1 MCLCCSYEVMKN
13 IFQQIW
19 NKKHFDASTSDSF
32 KEIIGHYETKEIL
45 NKAVVSKKPVHILL
59 VGRPGSAK
67 TLFLLE
73 INRLFKSSIFVAG
86 SNTTKAGLT
95 NQLFVSRPKFVL
107 VDELEK
113 MSYPDQNSLLHLM
126 ENGMVSE
133 TKLYKTREMVLH
145 SSVFASANSCTKII
159 EPLLSRFLVI
169 KIPDYSFE
177 EFRDIAVF
185 QLKKEKIDEMT
196 ARAIS
201 QSVWHELENRD
212 IRDVIKIGRLASNI
226 QEAELII
233 RILKRNGDKT

>member
-1 MCLCCSYEVMKN
+1 MKN

-19 NKKHFDASTSDSF
+19 NKKHFDNGRSSSF

-45 NKAVVSKKPVHILL
+45 NKAIVSKNPVHILL

-73 INRLFKSSIFVAG
+73 INRLFKSSIFVVG

-95 NQLFVSRPKFVL
+95 NQLFDSRPKFVL

-113 MSYPDQNSLLHLM
+113 MSYTDQNSLLHLM

-133 TKLYKTREMVLH
+133 TKINKTREMILR
-145 SSVFASANSCTKII
+145 SSVFASANSCIKII
-159 EPLLSRFLVI
+159 EPLLSRFLVV
-169 KIPDYSFE
+169 KLPDYSFE
-177 EFRDIAVF
+177 EFMDIAVF
-185 QLKKEKIDEMT
+185 ELKKEKIDEMT
-196 ARAIS
+196 ARSIS
-201 QSVWHELENRD
+201 QRVWQELENRD
-212 IRDVIKIGRLASNI
+212 IRDVIKIGRLARNI

-233 RILKRNGDKT
+233 RILKRNEDKT

>member
-1 MCLCCSYEVMKN
+1 MKN

-19 NKKHFDASTSDSF
+19 NKKHFDSSRSSSF

-45 NKAVVSKKPVHILL
+45 NKAIVSKNPVHILL

-73 INRLFKSSIFVAG
+73 INRLFKSSIFVVG

-95 NQLFVSRPKFVL
+95 NQLFDSRPKFVL

-113 MSYPDQNSLLHLM
+113 MSYTDQNSLLHLM

-133 TKLYKTREMVLH
+133 TKINKTREILLH
-145 SSVFASANSCTKII
+145 SSVFASANSCIKII
-159 EPLLSRFLVI
+159 EPLLSRFLVV
-169 KIPDYSFE
+169 KLPDYSFE
-177 EFRDIAVF
+177 EFMDIAVF
-185 QLKKEKIDEMT
+185 ELKKEKIDEMT
-196 ARAIS
+196 ARSIS
-201 QSVWHELENRD
+201 QRVWQELENRD
-212 IRDVIKIGRLASNI
+212 IRDVIKIGRLARNI

-233 RILKRNGDKT
+233 RILKRNEDKT

>member
-1 MCLCCSYEVMKN
+1 MKN

-19 NKKHFDASTSDSF
+19 NKKHFDNGRSSSF

-45 NKAVVSKKPVHILL
+45 NKAIVSKNPVHILL

-73 INRLFKSSIFVAG
+73 INRLFKSSIFVVG

-95 NQLFVSRPKFVL
+95 NQLFDSRPKFVL

-113 MSYPDQNSLLHLM
+113 MSYTDQNSLLHLM

-133 TKLYKTREMVLH
+133 TKINKTREILLH
-145 SSVFASANSCTKII
+145 SSVFASANSCIKII
-159 EPLLSRFLVI
+159 EPLLSRFLVV
-169 KIPDYSFE
+169 KLPDYSFE
-177 EFRDIAVF
+177 EFMDIAVF
-185 QLKKEKIDEMT
+185 ELKKEKIDEMT
-196 ARAIS
+196 ARSIS
-201 QSVWHELENRD
+201 QRVWQELENRD
-212 IRDVIKIGRLASNI
+212 IRDVIKIGRLARNI

-233 RILKRNGDKT
+233 RILKRNEDKT

>member
-1 MCLCCSYEVMKN
+1 MKN

-19 NKKHFDASTSDSF
+19 NKKHFDNGISSSF

-45 NKAVVSKKPVHILL
+45 NKAIVSKNPVHILL

-67 TLFLLE
+67 TMFLLE
-73 INRLFKSSIFVAG
+73 INRLFKSSIFVVG

-95 NQLFVSRPKFVL
+95 NQLFDRRPRFVL

-113 MSYPDQNSLLHLM
+113 MSYSDQNSLLHLM

-133 TKLYKTREMVLH
+133 TKINKTREMLLH
-145 SSVFASANSCTKII
+145 SSVFACANSCMKIAQ
-159 EPLLSRFLVI
+159 PLLSRFLVV

-177 EFRDIAVF
+177 EFMDIAVF
-185 QLKKEKIDEMT
+185 QLKKEKMDEMT

-201 QSVWHELENRD
+201 RTVWQEFENRD
-212 IRDVIKIGRLASNI
+212 IRDVIKIGRLSRNI
-226 QEAELII
+226 QEAELVI
-233 RILKRNGDKT
+233 RILKRNER

>member
-1 MCLCCSYEVMKN
+1 MKN

-19 NKKHFDASTSDSF
+19 NKKHFDNSRSASF

-45 NKAVVSKKPVHILL
+45 NKAIVSKNPVHILL

-73 INRLFKSSIFVAG
+73 INRLFKSSIFVVG

-95 NQLFVSRPKFVL
+95 NHLFDSRPKYVL

-113 MSYPDQNSLLHLM
+113 MSYSDQNSLLHLM

-133 TKLYKTREMVLH
+133 TKINKTREILLH
-145 SSVFASANSCTKII
+145 SSVFASANSCTKISQA
-159 EPLLSRFLVI
+159 LLSRFLVI

-177 EFRDIAVF
+177 EFMDIAIF
-185 QLKKEKIDEMT
+185 QLKKEKMDEMT

-201 QSVWHELENRD
+201 QSVWQELENRD
-212 IRDVIKIGRLASNI
+212 IRDVIKIGRLTRNT

-233 RILKRNGDKT
+233 QILKRNEDNT

>member
-1 MCLCCSYEVMKN
+1 MKN

-19 NKKHFDASTSDSF
+19 NKKHFDNSRSSSF

-45 NKAVVSKKPVHILL
+45 NKAIVSKNPVHILL

-67 TLFLLE
+67 TMFLLE
-73 INRLFKSSIFVAG
+73 IGRLFKSSIFVVG

-95 NQLFVSRPKFVL
+95 NQLFDNRPKFVL

-113 MSYPDQNSLLHLM
+113 MSYSDQNSLLHLM

-133 TKLYKTREMVLH
+133 TKINKTREMLLR
-145 SSVFASANSCTKII
+145 STVFASANSTIKIA
-159 EPLLSRFLVI
+159 EPLLSRFLVV

-177 EFRDIAVF
+177 EFMDISVF
-185 QLKKEKIDEMT
+185 QLKREKGDEMT
-196 ARAIS
+196 ARTIS
-201 QSVWHELENRD
+201 QKVWQELENRD
-212 IRDVIKIGRLASNI
+212 IRNVIKIGRLARNI

-233 RILKRNGDKT
+233 RILKRNEDKT

>member
-1 MCLCCSYEVMKN
+1 MKN

-19 NKKHFDASTSDSF
+19 NKKHFDNSRSSSF

-45 NKAVVSKKPVHILL
+45 NKAIVSKNPVHILL

-67 TLFLLE
+67 TMFLLE
-73 INRLFKSSIFVAG
+73 IGRLFKSSIFVVG

-95 NQLFVSRPKFVL
+95 NQLFDNRPKFVL

-113 MSYPDQNSLLHLM
+113 MSYSDQNSLLHLM

-133 TKLYKTREMVLH
+133 TKINKTREMLLR
-145 SSVFASANSCTKII
+145 STVFASANSTIKII
-159 EPLLSRFLVI
+159 EPLISRFLVV

-177 EFRDIAVF
+177 EFMDIAVF
-185 QLKKEKIDEMT
+185 QLKREKMDEMT
-196 ARAIS
+196 ARTIS
-201 QSVWHELENRD
+201 QKVWQELENRD
-212 IRDVIKIGRLASNI
+212 IRDVIKIGRLARNI

-233 RILKRNGDKT
+233 RILKRNEDKT

>member
-1 MCLCCSYEVMKN
+1 MTIVDS
-13 IFQQIW
+13 
-19 NKKHFDASTSDSF
+19 ASF

-45 NKAVVSKKPVHILL
+45 NKAIVSKNPVHILL

-73 INRLFKSSIFVAG
+73 INRLFKSSIFVVG

-95 NQLFVSRPKFVL
+95 NHLFDSRPKYVL

-113 MSYPDQNSLLHLM
+113 MSYSDQNSLLHLM

-133 TKLYKTREMVLH
+133 TKINKTREKLVH
-145 SSVFASANSCTKII
+145 SSVFASANSCTKIGQA
-159 EPLLSRFLVI
+159 LLSRFLVI
-169 KIPDYSFE
+169 KIPDYNFE
-177 EFRDIAVF
+177 EFMDIAVF
-185 QLKKEKIDEMT
+185 QLKKEKRDEMT

-201 QSVWHELENRD
+201 QSVWQELENRD
-212 IRDVIKIGRLASNI
+212 IRDVIKIGRLARNT

-233 RILKRNGDKT
+233 RILKRNEDKT